1 MTPYYVYV
9 ILCEGNSLYTGYT
22 RNLNSRIKRHMKG
35 KGARYTRM
43 HKPKKLLYFEKH
55 DSRAEAMKREKRIKR
70 LNHRQKLELAGSCKK
85 TNKHAKRTSV
95 S

>member
-22 RNLNSRIKRHMKG
+22 KNLKRRFRLHTRG

-43 HKPKKLLYFEKH
+43 HKPKELIYFEKH
-55 DSRAEAMKREKRIKR
+55 SSRAEAMKREKRIKR
-70 LNHRQKLELAGSCKK
+70 LNHKQKLALAERSTETSC
-85 TNKHAKRTSV
+85 TKRERRA
-95 S
+95 